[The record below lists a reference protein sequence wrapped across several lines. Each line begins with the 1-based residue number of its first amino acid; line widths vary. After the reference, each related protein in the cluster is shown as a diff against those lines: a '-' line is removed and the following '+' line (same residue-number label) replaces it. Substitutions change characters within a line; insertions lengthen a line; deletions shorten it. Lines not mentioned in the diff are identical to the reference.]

1 LERYSSLQSGQL
13 TRIHRQRQAEYR
25 HAVELAAQ
33 KRTPESFAQLERMGA
48 IMELSGRDLHD
59 VAAQAYLKALK
70 ADKSALLVA
79 PTWTEIESV
88 TERVRSALKEQGL
101 IGPEDHSFQVFD
113 SLSWTEAQK
122 RDAQQYRPGMTL
134 HFHRSMG
141 GFSRG
146 ESVEV
151 VAVKSDALT
160 VRRSNGSA
168 GELKLGRGS
177 VSFDAGESR
186 TLNVA
191 VGDKLLLQANWRR
204 RFINGELVD
213 VKEIQGGTIA
223 LADGRII
230 PEDYRA
236 FTHGYAVTSHAAQGK
251 TVNEVLVVASSR
263 SLPAVHQE
271 QFYVSISRGR
281 ERCQVFTDDKELLRA
296 HVTRSSARTA
306 AVEAAPF
313 HQRNFIGRV
322 LQWAE
327 GVAELV
333 RLNHDSREQRQIS
346 TSNPLWQREGITH
359 NPYGNN
365 PHFSIR

>member
-1 LERYSSLQSGQL
+1 
-13 TRIHRQRQAEYR
+13 
-25 HAVELAAQ
+25 
-33 KRTPESFAQLERMGA
+33 
-48 IMELSGRDLHD
+48 ME
-59 VAAQAYLKALK
+59 
-70 ADKSALLVA
+70 
-79 PTWTEIESV
+79 
-88 TERVRSALKEQGL
+88 
-101 IGPEDHSFQVFD
+101 
-113 SLSWTEAQK
+113 
-122 RDAQQYRPGMTL
+122 
-134 HFHRSMG
+134 
-141 GFSRG
+141 
-146 ESVEV
+146 
-151 VAVKSDALT
+151 SDALT
-160 VRRSNGSA
+160 VRRSDGSA

-191 VGDKLLLQANWRR
+191 VGDKLLLQANAVAARK
-204 RFINGELVD
+204 RFINGELVE
-213 VKEIQGGTIA
+213 VKEVQGGSIVLT
-223 LADGRII
+223 DGRII

-263 SLPAVHQE
+263 SLPAVHRE

-306 AVEAAPF
+306 AVEAVSTIQLHRP
-313 HQRNFIGRV
+313 NLIGRV

-327 GVAELV
+327 RVAELV

-365 PHFSIR
+365 PHISIR